1 MPKKK
6 WNRKFVRQLL
16 NNEVVRY
23 AVSGGMVTLANAA
36 CYFLLLETGLVY
48 TAANIISLLFAKTVG
63 YFLNKLWVYHSRCGN
78 WMQAGIELLRYI
90 AARGFTGLLDFFGVV
105 FLVEYVGIGER
116 ISKILLMGV
125 VVILNYVLGKKL
137 VFISKSA

>member
-6 WNRKFVRQLL
+6 WNWKFVRQLL
-16 NNEVVRY
+16 NKEVVCY

-36 CYFLLLETGLVY
+36 CYFLLLEAGAVY
-48 TAANIISLLFAKTVG
+48 TAANIISLLFAKAAG
-63 YFLNKLWVYHSRCGN
+63 YFLNKLWVFHSKCGN
-78 WMQAGIELLRYI
+78 WMQTGTELLRYI

-105 FLVEYVGIGER
+105 FLVEYAGIGAR
-116 ISKILLMGV
+116 ASKILLMGV
-125 VVILNYVLGKKL
+125 VVILNYVLEKKM